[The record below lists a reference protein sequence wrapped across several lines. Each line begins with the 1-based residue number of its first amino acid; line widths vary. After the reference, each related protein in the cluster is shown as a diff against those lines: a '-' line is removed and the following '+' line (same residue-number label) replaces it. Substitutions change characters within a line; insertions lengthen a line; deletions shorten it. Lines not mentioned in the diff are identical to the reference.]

1 MAGLS
6 PSFFF
11 SKPIRRLEP
20 IERPAKEASYNLG
33 FGRFIFWRE
42 NNVRNLEPCIYF
54 EEHMYCRNP
63 KIEVRFEILPFAAKI
78 W

>member
-1 MAGLS
+1 MIPQIQIARNFTRTWNIAFLDD
-6 PSFFF
+6 
-11 SKPIRRLEP
+11 LC
-20 IERPAKEASYNLG
+20 YNLG
-33 FGRFIFWRE
+33 FGRLIFWSE